1 MFNEMMPFMT
11 ALAIG
16 LMVGLERERS
26 KNEDG
31 GHPIFGVRTLP
42 LLSLLG
48 AVTAYLDSDVFL
60 VIIGVFVA
68 IIILTSHVRWGAG
81 SDVWRAGP
89 TTAVAAM
96 LTFVLGYLAHFNSQ
110 IAIVLAVILFTL
122 LAIKTRLHTFVRSGI
137 KKKEMTA
144 VLTFLVSA
152 FVILPLLPNDF
163 VDPWELIHPTRI
175 WLLFVLIAAVEF
187 SSYIALRQLGARW
200 GLMMTGFLGGFVS
213 ATATTISL
221 ARRAREQSGQV
232 LPIASG
238 VILAETSS
246 LIVQLGVLGV
256 IAPKVSLHLAPL
268 LVAPVLIG
276 AVLAVGIILYTGRQS
291 YAATEGLDLENP
303 ISIKRTAIFALLISV
318 GLILI
323 ALAARWFGDLGV
335 YVTSALGG
343 AASLRIVTFSVSELA
358 SSGEILISVAG
369 VAILLAMLV
378 NMAVKLVIIQRAGG
392 LRLFSI
398 CLLFFCL
405 MLASGI
411 VTYIIN
417 PTGF

>member
-1 MFNEMMPFMT
+1 MFDVMMPFMT
-11 ALAIG
+11 ALVIG
-16 LMVGLERERS
+16 LLVGLERERS
-26 KNEDG
+26 KNKDG
-31 GHPIFGVRTLP
+31 GKPIFGVRTLP

-48 AVTAYLDSDVFL
+48 ALAAYLASDVFI
-60 VIIGVFVA
+60 VIIGAFVG
-68 IIILTSHVRWGAG
+68 IIILTGYIGWGESSGVR
-81 SDVWRAGP
+81 RTGP

-96 LTFVLGYLAHFNSQ
+96 LTFVLGYLAHSNSQ

-152 FVILPLLPNDF
+152 FVVLPLLPNNF
-163 VDPWELIHPTRI
+163 VDPWQLIHPTRI

-221 ARRAREQSGQV
+221 AGRAREQSGRV
-232 LPIASG
+232 WPIASG
-238 VILAETSS
+238 VVLAETSS

-256 IAPKVSLHLAPL
+256 IAPKVSLDLAPL
-268 LVAPVLIG
+268 LVAPVLVGMAG
-276 AVLAVGIILYTGRQS
+276 ALGIILYTGRQS
-291 YAATEGLDLENP
+291 YPAKQGLNLENP
-303 ISIKRTAIFALLISV
+303 ISIKSTAIFALLISA

-323 ALAARWFGDLGV
+323 ALAARWFGELGV
-335 YVTSALGG
+335 YVTAALGG
-343 AASLRIVTFSVSELA
+343 AASLRVVTFSVSELA

-378 NMAVKLVIIQRAGG
+378 NMIVKLVIIQRAGG

-398 CLLFFCL
+398 CFLFFCL
-405 MLASGI
+405 MLASG
-411 VTYIIN
+411 VMTYILN